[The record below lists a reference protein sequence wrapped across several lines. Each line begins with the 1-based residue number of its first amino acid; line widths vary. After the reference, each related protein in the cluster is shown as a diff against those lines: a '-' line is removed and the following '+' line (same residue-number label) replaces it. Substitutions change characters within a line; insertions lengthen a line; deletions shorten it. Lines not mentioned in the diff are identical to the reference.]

1 MDLDATTAR
10 IVGIGGTTR
19 AGSSTEKA
27 VKFAL
32 DVCQEEGASV
42 VCFTAADLAGL
53 PFYAPEHP
61 ERTPDAVR
69 LIEEI
74 RSADGL
80 IVGSPGYHGGISGL
94 IKNALD
100 YTEDLREDGRP
111 YLTGMPVGCIA
122 TGAGWQGTLTTLSA
136 LRDVVHALR
145 GWATPLGAA
154 LNTSSSCFTPDGQ
167 PIDDKVRFQLSTVA
181 HEVMSFTTQRRAD
194 LLTTVG

>member
-1 MDLDATTAR
+1 MVLDATAR

-19 AGSSTEKA
+19 PGSSTEKA
-27 VKFAL
+27 LRFAL
-32 DVCQEEGASV
+32 DVCQEEGARV
-42 VCFTAADLAGL
+42 VCFTASELAAL
-53 PFYAPEHP
+53 PFYAPERP
-61 ERTPDAVR
+61 ERTTDAIR

-74 RSADGL
+74 RAADGL

-122 TGAGWQGTLTTLSA
+122 TGMGWQGTVCTLQA

-145 GWATPLGAA
+145 GWPTPLGVA
-154 LNTSSSCFTPDGQ
+154 LNTSSPCFTSGGQ
-167 PIDDKVRFQLSTVA
+167 PIDEKVRFQLSTMA
-181 HEVMSFTTQRRAD
+181 HEVMSFTAWRGAG
-194 LLTTVG
+194 LLTSAR